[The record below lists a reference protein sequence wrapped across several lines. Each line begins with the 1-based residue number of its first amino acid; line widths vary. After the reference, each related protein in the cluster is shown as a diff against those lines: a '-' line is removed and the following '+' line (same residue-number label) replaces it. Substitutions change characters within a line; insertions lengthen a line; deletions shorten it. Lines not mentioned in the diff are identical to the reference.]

1 MVNLILFGPPGSGKG
16 TQAEKIIAKYGLSH
30 ISTGDIIRKEVMSGS
45 DFGIKAKAI
54 IERGELLPDEH
65 VIAIISKYIA
75 SNKDVKG
82 TIFDGFP
89 RTISQSEAIDT
100 MLKEID
106 STVTLVLS
114 LEVEDDV
121 LVERILLRGATS
133 GRADDLNEDI
143 IRNRISVYKEQTSA
157 VKGYYETQGKVIE
170 VNGVGS
176 LEVIF
181 ADISKAIDKV
191 L

>member
-30 ISTGDIIRKEVMSGS
+30 ISTGDMIRKEVKSGS
-45 DFGIKAKAI
+45 EFGLKAKAI
-54 IERGELLPDEH
+54 IERGELLADEH
-65 VIAIISKYIA
+65 VIEMISMYIS

-89 RTISQSEAIDT
+89 RTISQSEAIDS
-100 MLKEID
+100 MLKAID
-106 STVTLVLS
+106 SDVTLVIS

-143 IRNRISVYKEQTSA
+143 IRNRIAVYKAQTAA
-157 VKGYYETQGKVIE
+157 VKGYYENQGKVAEI
-170 VNGVGS
+170 NGVGS
-176 LEVIF
+176 LDIIF
-181 ADISKAIDKV
+181 ADICKAIDKV